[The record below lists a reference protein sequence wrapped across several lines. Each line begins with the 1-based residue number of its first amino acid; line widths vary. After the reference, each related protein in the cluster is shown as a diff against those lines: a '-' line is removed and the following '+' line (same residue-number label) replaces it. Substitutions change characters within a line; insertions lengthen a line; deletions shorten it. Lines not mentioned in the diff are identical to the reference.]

1 VPELLGL
8 PPITGNAEGPNI
20 SKRLTPEQKQELDRH
35 LLSYSIQPKLKI
47 AQPRRAKYSSLWFY
61 PLNQRL
67 TLVQG
72 FAPVTGDCPSW
83 DTHCPFVGMKIDGKS
98 INLRSGQSL
107 LPGVRAGHG
116 RPVSA
121 SSVGLAG
128 GGSGHDLGGGWAV
141 R

>member
-1 VPELLGL
+1 VPDLTCCAIASSKPHEAGTAKFVGEAD
-8 PPITGNAEGPNI
+8 PITGNAEGPNI

-47 AQPRRAKYSSLWFY
+47 AQPRRAKYSSLWFH

-83 DTHCPFVGMKIDGKS
+83 DTHCPFVGMKIDG
-98 INLRSGQSL
+98 
-107 LPGVRAGHG
+107 
-116 RPVSA
+116 
-121 SSVGLAG
+121 
-128 GGSGHDLGGGWAV
+128 
-141 R
+141 